1 MLCGGVSK
9 KLLPAQSGAEDVL
22 SVEINYC
29 NRSAACPA
37 FPSLGSELAS
47 LLQIVSHVQCATA
60 RGIDKAHQRCKL
72 SPAQTARTSADI
84 CKMSQF
90 LKAPSLVAVF
100 FVGEGSNPD
109 AGFWRFRPI
118 SAYLAKS

>member
-1 MLCGGVSK
+1 MFHTPIPSPGMIGMNQGRAIRSATQRRYWEPLQAFPKKRKLGVVFSAGKVMESCVRCNVLCGGVSK

-22 SVEINYC
+22 SIEINYC

-60 RGIDKAHQRCKL
+60 RGIDKAH
-72 SPAQTARTSADI
+72 
-84 CKMSQF
+84 
-90 LKAPSLVAVF
+90 
-100 FVGEGSNPD
+100 
-109 AGFWRFRPI
+109 
-118 SAYLAKS
+118 